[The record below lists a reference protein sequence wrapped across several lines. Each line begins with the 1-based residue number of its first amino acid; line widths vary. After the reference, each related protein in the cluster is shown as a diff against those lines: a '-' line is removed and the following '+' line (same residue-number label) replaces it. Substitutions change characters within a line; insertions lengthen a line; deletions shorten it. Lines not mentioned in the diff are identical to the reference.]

1 MIILRC
7 RIIYLMAVTHISEA
21 AAALDFA
28 GLMARVRAGEE
39 IVIESGATPV
49 AVLRPAGHAMDSSIA
64 ATMARLEAREK
75 STGVSLRL
83 GAAFADDLEE
93 IVNHRKPRDPS
104 EWD

>member
-1 MIILRC
+1 
-7 RIIYLMAVTHISEA
+7 MAVTHISEA

-49 AVLRPAGHAMDSSIA
+49 AVLRPAARPMDSSIVS
-64 ATMARLEAREK
+64 TMARLEAREK
-75 STGVSLRL
+75 STGHPLRL
-83 GAAFADDLEE
+83 GAAFADDLDE
-93 IVNHRKPRDPS
+93 IINHRKPRDTS